1 MYCGVVCDKLSRL
14 RLNMSHQNFLPRP
27 WIYSRKRCFMVQGF
41 TLNMLWVSFY
51 VTQRVVWYFY
61 LQSLHGKIFL
71 LLSESVRACDKKKF
85 IFWLLASPYILWL
98 SGDRQLWCSITVELF
113 HSFLC
118 IVFFILDGPNY
129 ESRCDRS
136 ALRLL
141 LSQGFREMRHCVACS
156 PFLLKTHKPLN
167 SNFATVQSKVMKLRY
182 SLEDSSVSHPQPN
195 LRYSTVGLPLHP
207 RGCLLRACEAQWTEF
222 QWAVS
227 FFCLSVRTYRVHI
240 YCKDLA
246 QAEMLRCLFS
256 SATSSVFH
264 SLSTVCSLYFP
275 SSAFVPLSLL
285 CSLWALFPFSAILS
299 SLQRRVPCTNQM
311 TGQP

>member
-1 MYCGVVCDKLSRL
+1 MTQYVSSKLL
-14 RLNMSHQNFLPRP
+14 TTTMDLQP
-27 WIYSRKRCFMVQGF
+27 KRCFMVQGF

-61 LQSLHGKIFL
+61 LQSLHGEIFL
-71 LLSESVRACDKKKF
+71 LLRESVRACNTKF

-98 SGDRQLWCSITVELF
+98 SGDRQLWCSITVGLF
-113 HSFLC
+113 HSFYAL
-118 IVFFILDGPNY
+118 FFILDGPNY

-136 ALRLL
+136 ALWLL
-141 LSQGFREMRHCVACS
+141 SSQGFREMKHFVACS
-156 PFLLKTHKPLN
+156 PFLLKTPKPLN

-256 SATSSVFH
+256 SLIFRDLICLSFTLYGLLSVF
-264 SLSTVCSLYFP
+264 
-275 SSAFVPLSLL
+275 SLL
-285 CSLWALFPFSAILS
+285 CLCS
-299 SLQRRVPCTNQM
+299 SLSFALCGLFSFFCHP
-311 TGQP
+311 